1 MAGQRYVEGPVTTL
15 ALPHVLKSDTVLTAV
30 VRNMHH

>member
-1 MAGQRYVEGPVTTL
+1 MAGQQRVEGPVTTL
-15 ALPHVLKSDTVLTAV
+15 ALPHVMKSDTALTAV